1 MTKYG
6 TRFKAMTGLY
16 NERIGIIQYNHALTQ
31 QNQDTKLIM
40 KHVGFAI
47 TTKLGFAIGI
57 LVHDQDQEVDYTNL
71 IFSSEFFGNKTGTP
85 NLSNSMEWLT
95 PWWPFRKYVNW
106 YKDDLLANRGQ
117 NCTIFCLKRNTK
129 NQREV

>member
-6 TRFKAMTGLY
+6 IRFKAMTELY

-71 IFSSEFFGNKTGTP
+71 IFSSEFFGNKIGTP

-95 PWWPFRKYVNW
+95 P
-106 YKDDLLANRGQ
+106 
-117 NCTIFCLKRNTK
+117 
-129 NQREV
+129 